1 MSIFCSLNCLLAQI
15 CGILGVEKSAMLP
28 RLVIDD
34 AGWWRAQNVHKQ
46 TQAISVDNP
55 PPARPIL
62 NQLIQA
68 AHGLA
73 HRLWRL
79 VLAHHMQQRL
89 HQATLHRA
97 VHDVGAPCEQRG
109 QEPAHVCHTHAVL
122 TFVQE
127 VEVQVQVLQL
137 LLHLLQQHR
146 PARRAFCNHAQCARC
161 VQQRA
166 VAVNKLS
173 MQRGACSHARG
184 LASDNGLT
192 VLFRQTD
199 AAENA
204 CSARLINRCGFTRFK
219 NGDAHVDSVVADQ
232 VCNTALAERVVPQ

>member
-1 MSIFCSLNCLLAQI
+1 MLAWH
-15 CGILGVEKSAMLP
+15 KRP
-28 RLVIDD
+28 R
-34 AGWWRAQNVHKQ
+34 
-46 TQAISVDNP
+46 TSVDNP

-146 PARRAFCNHAQCARC
+146 PALRVERGA
-161 VQQRA
+161 A
-166 VAVNKLS
+166 VA
-173 MQRGACSHARG
+173 ACTRPEHNSVAMPSPVIHSHTCAMV
-184 LASDNGLT
+184 S
-192 VLFRQTD
+192 
-199 AAENA
+199 
-204 CSARLINRCGFTRFK
+204 
-219 NGDAHVDSVVADQ
+219 
-232 VCNTALAERVVPQ
+232 TALIHSHTCTMVSTALVHTPHCVVEAPERIR